1 MTLRTASK
9 VVWVAVGI
17 GSTLVLVVVGAA
29 FFGLLSIGRECT
41 LVGCSNRATFD
52 LVSQPQTTR
61 DAAVTGTICLDGSCS
76 AMPIGEGQPFITV
89 ELTSPDVGSASVVLR
104 DVAGVEVARF
114 ESRGQLDATI
124 TYPNGEGCQPSCPG
138 LRLIGRD
145 GVLEST

>member
-1 MTLRTASK
+1 MG
-9 VVWVAVGI
+9 V
-17 GSTLVLVVVGAA
+17 GSTLVLVMVGVAL
-29 FFGLLSIGRECT
+29 FGLLSIGRECT
-41 LVGCSNRATFD
+41 LAGCSNRAIFD
-52 LVSQPQTTR
+52 LVSQPQATR
-61 DAAVTGTICLDGSCS
+61 DAVVTGTICLDGSCS
-76 AMPIGEGQPFITV
+76 TMPIGEGQPFITV
-89 ELTSPDVGSASVVLR
+89 ELASPAVGSASVVLR